1 MCCSF
6 SPCWCLLWSVTRPG
20 SPTWRARSTASS
32 TTRTRR
38 VSSPTQSL
46 SSPSSPPLGSWL
58 ANTSLIRCQASSRG
72 NILYSQISRSQ
83 VNNQIE
89 SSVGKLGLTTD
100 LTWYD
105 PIYLITMKD
114 SGLLLTFS
122 PSSWWSMSG
131 IRAENLSQ
139 VNILDCANKCITS
152 PASDKMNY
160 VIHRHYLDPTLD
172 TPDPAGFGQG
182 SVRAAILCS
191 FLSIYAWV
199 SSSRLLKRKQ
209 WWH

>member
-1 MCCSF
+1 
-6 SPCWCLLWSVTRPG
+6 
-20 SPTWRARSTASS
+20 
-32 TTRTRR
+32 
-38 VSSPTQSL
+38 
-46 SSPSSPPLGSWL
+46 
-58 ANTSLIRCQASSRG
+58 
-72 NILYSQISRSQ
+72 
-83 VNNQIE
+83 
-89 SSVGKLGLTTD
+89 
-100 LTWYD
+100 
-105 PIYLITMKD
+105 MKD

-139 VNILDCANKCITS
+139 VNILNCANKCITS

-199 SSSRLLKRKQ
+199 SSCQTFKKGNNDDTKIQGGCALFSLKRYREGFEAAFTDVPGGEYQQSEPPFQGMTRSRWKGTTFCFLDNQMQYWGEQKKKIQ
-209 WWH
+209 WKICCHYLVICVCNI